1 MGTATLLYT
10 NRRAVQWVL
19 ARNEITDRSRTN
31 RLGHLP
37 AGVHMTTD
45 NAPGADAPRKGL
57 FRERGTLRI
66 VIIAIVVGVV
76 WYAYSAISTQIMLG
90 VKWPGLSFDSA
101 GLSVLGL
108 HDRDLPG
115 NPRDFVAIESNK
127 SWQFRRPDDVV
138 EEKESSGSD
147 EPEKDDRP
155 VSAAIQ
161 SRAAQGGIVTVDEII
176 EKSPVVLNGKCFS
189 SAEIE
194 EHYEPFRDVNYYS
207 VHVALTG
214 EGSSRYW
221 QYSRDHEKESL
232 VFVIDRQAI
241 TCPKMEHMNTSSL
254 TIEPIWVKADA
265 QKLADV
271 INKKR

>member
-1 MGTATLLYT
+1 M
-10 NRRAVQWVL
+10 
-19 ARNEITDRSRTN
+19 SS
-31 RLGHLP
+31 
-37 AGVHMTTD
+37 D
-45 NAPGADAPRKGL
+45 NTPGIASPRKGI
-57 FRERGTLRI
+57 FRERGTRQI
-66 VIIAIVVGVV
+66 VILAFVVAVV
-76 WYAYSAISTQIMLG
+76 WYAYSAISTQVMLG
-90 VKWPGLSFDSA
+90 AKWPELAFDKA

-115 NPRDFVAIESNK
+115 NPRAFVAIESNK

-147 EPEKDDRP
+147 EPESKDRP
-155 VSAAIQ
+155 ISAAVQ
-161 SRAAQGGIVTVDEII
+161 GRAAQGGIVEIDEII
-176 EKSPVVLNGKCFS
+176 KASPVVLTGKCFS

-194 EHYEPFRDVNYYS
+194 ERYEPFRDVNYYA
-207 VHVALTG
+207 VHVSLTP

-221 QYSRDHEKESL
+221 QYSRGHEKESL
-232 VFVIDRQAI
+232 VFVIDKQAL

-271 INKKR
+271 INRKK